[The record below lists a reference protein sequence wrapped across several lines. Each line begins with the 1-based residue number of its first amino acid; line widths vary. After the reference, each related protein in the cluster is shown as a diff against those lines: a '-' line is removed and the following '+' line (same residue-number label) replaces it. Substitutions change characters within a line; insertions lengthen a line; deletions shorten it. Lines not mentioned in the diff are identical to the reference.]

1 MATDAT
7 PQSQLPTASN
17 LDHPAGEGSEIDPI
31 RTETI
36 FSRMPLHVL
45 SKSGKRP
52 QINIEKR
59 SADGKISEKWEVT
72 YNEKYG
78 PARQLAY
85 DIHTLVIERA
95 IEEAFDDARRTN
107 QPFPRLIPL
116 SSLNDVANRLGPN
129 AETRNT
135 NQIKKAL

>member
-1 MATDAT
+1 MATEVKIEDELERQI
-7 PQSQLPTASN
+7 PPDPDSVEQ
-17 LDHPAGEGSEIDPI
+17 GSEIDPI

-45 SKSGKRP
+45 SKSGPRP

-59 SADGKISEKWEVT
+59 SADGRFEEKWKVS
-72 YNEKYG
+72 YNEEYG

-95 IEEAFDDARRTN
+95 IEEAFEEARR
-107 QPFPRLIPL
+107 
-116 SSLNDVANRLGPN
+116 
-129 AETRNT
+129 
-135 NQIKKAL
+135 